1 MNKVKKILISFAILG
16 MIAGCSPVPDS
27 SSGSGPVTLRIGT
40 WNIASQKHPDPQAM
54 AAVLDKHRL
63 DAVGIQEVDVQN
75 NRNSQDLA
83 QAFVNDDDPYVHFAK
98 GRDFAD
104 GAFGIGVVSQHE
116 LLQVSSIPLESTGS
130 RATKTLERVVIEKD
144 GVQIALYNTHLS
156 WENLDLR
163 RRQIA
168 QVIQRVNADPMEYK
182 VITGDF
188 NTDQHEYEYSMFLDN
203 FNVANGYKSMWYDTY
218 READDPSMNV
228 FTIDNVLCTKNM
240 RITDIQRVES
250 DLSDHDLFYAEFEL
264 LGEVEGLAN
273 SDNRALGQNVIVSS
287 LNEEISPYLLVDYD
301 TKTPW
306 VSDAADQQ
314 FITIELDRVYAVDQI
329 NVLWDTVK
337 AKQYLVSGSLDGES
351 YQTLAEI
358 QDVKD
363 SDAIAVNNQPVK
375 FVRLELSGKKAA
387 NQGYEITE
395 IQIFGDPLSPQI
407 DSANRLPQGSFEVW
421 NGNQP
426 EGWNWTVVQAEE
438 HSGSAAFVLSADTA
452 AKTAGSSSLMLT
464 QSGIRSGIDGV
475 LSTSAAVKPNTTY
488 QLVFDHRA
496 QQLSST
502 DFTIEMTQKTANGE
516 SISTHQVTLNDN
528 LCMSEEWAAYSL
540 NFVTAYS
547 ADSLD
552 LSFRLSGAEGTL
564 WLDDVQIREAVPTEN
579 IFLKTE
585 AAALKV
591 GDKTT
596 VTGERLPKEA
606 SDVTLHWF
614 SSDERVAV
622 VDEQGQVTAVKPGKA
637 YIGLCSGSELRV
649 ESSLL
654 VTVEE

>member
-1 MNKVKKILISFAILG
+1 MNKLKKILISFAVLG
-16 MIAGCSPVPDS
+16 MITGCSPVPDS

-54 AAVLDKHRL
+54 AAVLAKHRL

-83 QAFVNDDDPYVHFAK
+83 QAFVNDDFPYVHFAK

-104 GAFGIGVVSQHE
+104 GAFGIGIVSQHE

-329 NVLWDTVK
+329 HVLWDTVK

-395 IQIFGDPLSPQI
+395 IQIFGI
-407 DSANRLPQGSFEVW
+407 HCHRRLILPIVCRR
-421 NGNQP
+421 
-426 EGWNWTVVQAEE
+426 A
-438 HSGSAAFVLSADTA
+438 VLKFGMGISR
-452 AKTAGSSSLMLT
+452 KAG
-464 QSGIRSGIDGV
+464 
-475 LSTSAAVKPNTTY
+475 
-488 QLVFDHRA
+488 
-496 QQLSST
+496 
-502 DFTIEMTQKTANGE
+502 
-516 SISTHQVTLNDN
+516 
-528 LCMSEEWAAYSL
+528 
-540 NFVTAYS
+540 
-547 ADSLD
+547 
-552 LSFRLSGAEGTL
+552 
-564 WLDDVQIREAVPTEN
+564 
-579 IFLKTE
+579 
-585 AAALKV
+585 
-591 GDKTT
+591 
-596 VTGERLPKEA
+596 TGR
-606 SDVTLHWF
+606 
-614 SSDERVAV
+614 
-622 VDEQGQVTAVKPGKA
+622 
-637 YIGLCSGSELRV
+637 
-649 ESSLL
+649 
-654 VTVEE
+654 